1 MSWFEYSGSRI
12 YFEEEGAGSPV
23 LFLPGWSESIEE
35 FADLRRTLARNFR
48 VIAADLPGSGKS
60 GPQPRSYTPTYYD
73 DDARAFLALLK
84 SLDAAPAHL
93 AGFSDGGEVALVMA
107 ALDPASVR
115 SVAAWGAMGEVCSP
129 PVIQMFGSAMDSQLA
144 PVKALADHLKAM
156 YGEENAR
163 LMCRSAA
170 AAWAELAASGGS
182 ISRSRASNIACPT
195 LLIAGELDFIVP
207 ATVVASLAQVIPGAQ
222 FELMKGAGHVMHV
235 DCGDALAEA
244 VVGFLR
250 RRDG

>member
-93 AGFSDGGEVALVMA
+93 AGFSDGGWLF
-107 ALDPASVR
+107 R
-115 SVAAWGAMGEVCSP
+115 
-129 PVIQMFGSAMDSQLA
+129 
-144 PVKALADHLKAM
+144 
-156 YGEENAR
+156 
-163 LMCRSAA
+163 
-170 AAWAELAASGGS
+170 
-182 ISRSRASNIACPT
+182 
-195 LLIAGELDFIVP
+195 
-207 ATVVASLAQVIPGAQ
+207 
-222 FELMKGAGHVMHV
+222 
-235 DCGDALAEA
+235 
-244 VVGFLR
+244 
-250 RRDG
+250 